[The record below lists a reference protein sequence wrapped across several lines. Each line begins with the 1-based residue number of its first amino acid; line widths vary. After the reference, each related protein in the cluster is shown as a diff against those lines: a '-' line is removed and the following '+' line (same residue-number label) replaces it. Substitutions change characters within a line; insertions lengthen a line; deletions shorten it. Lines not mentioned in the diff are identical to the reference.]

1 MRSITILFIIFVN
14 SITFGQQVF
23 KKKKNL
29 LGSPFEITVVAT
41 DSIQANVYTELAI
54 SEVKRIENLISDWIP
69 TTQISKVNQN
79 AGISPVKVDLEVF
92 ELVKRAINI
101 SKLTDGAFDIS
112 YASMDKIWKFD
123 GSMKEM
129 PSTESIKKSV
139 EKVGYQNIILNEN
152 DTSIFLKY
160 PGMKL
165 GLGGI
170 GQGYIADKIKV
181 LLQENGC
188 TSGLVNVS
196 GDINTWG
203 KQPNGKDWTVGIV
216 NPLNKNK
223 VFATFPLNDSAVE
236 TSGSYEK
243 YVTFNGKRYSHIID
257 PRTGY
262 PASGIVSVSV
272 FAKQTELADALA
284 TGIFVLG
291 IEVGLDLVNQL
302 KGIGCIIVDKK
313 GVIHASKN
321 IDIKT
326 YQYMKKIVFLALIT
340 VAAVSCNSVKEYDK
354 QYINDPDMKLSARS
368 SERFETTF
376 QVYREAA
383 SGANGG
389 KTGGG
394 CGCN

>member
-1 MRSITILFIIFVN
+1 MRTIIILFIIFVT
-14 SITFGQQVF
+14 SSTFGQQVF

-29 LGSPFEITVVAT
+29 LGSPFEITVIAS
-41 DSIQANVYTELAI
+41 DSIQANFYTELAI

-79 AGISPVKVDLEVF
+79 AGIAPVKVDLEVF

-129 PSTESIKKSV
+129 PSKESIKNSV
-139 EKVGYQNIILNEN
+139 EKVGYQNIILNEK
-152 DTSIFLKY
+152 DTSIFLKNQ
-160 PGMKL
+160 GMKL

-203 KQPNGKDWTVGIV
+203 KQPNGTDWTVGIV

-262 PASGIVSVSV
+262 PATGIVSVSV
-272 FAKQTELADALA
+272 FSKQTELADALA

-302 KGIGCIIVDKK
+302 KGIGCIIVDEK
-313 GVIHASKN
+313 GAIHASKN
-321 IDIKT
+321 IDIKK
-326 YQYMKKIVFLALIT
+326 YQ
-340 VAAVSCNSVKEYDK
+340 
-354 QYINDPDMKLSARS
+354 
-368 SERFETTF
+368 
-376 QVYREAA
+376 
-383 SGANGG
+383 
-389 KTGGG
+389 
-394 CGCN
+394 